1 MKTILS
7 LVLILASTATYAELQ
22 QISNEEM
29 SAEVGQATG
38 IIAAFDFRL
47 NADKTGTVLSPLC
60 TAASTRTECR
70 IAIALAN
77 RGTDLSA
84 VSPKNWLVFKGIS
97 GRIYV
102 PQMTLDAATVNYGTG
117 PVAAMVFGFGGS
129 ANPIQ
134 INNWVIDNIGVEF
147 DSTTTPGYMRDT
159 GSVSGASNTTGAYTT
174 ANANSGF
181 MGLQISGPSNTANVA
196 INGTL
201 KVFSCPPT
209 HPSCS

>member
-1 MKTILS
+1 MKTMLS
-7 LVLILASTATYAELQ
+7 LVLVLASTATYAELQ
-22 QISNEEM
+22 PISNEEM
-29 SAEVGQATG
+29 SAEIGQATG
-38 IIAAFDFRL
+38 IIASLDFRL
-47 NADKTGTVLSPLC
+47 NAEKTGTVLPLC

-70 IAIALAN
+70 IAISLAN
-77 RGTDLSA
+77 RGADN
-84 VSPKNWLVFKGIS
+84 VDKNWLVFKGIS

-134 INNWVIDNIGVEF
+134 INNWVIDNIGVEL
-147 DSTTTPGYMRDT
+147 DNGISPGYMKDT
-159 GSVSGASNTTGAYTT
+159 GTASGASNTTAAYSA

-181 MGLQISGPSNTANVA
+181 AGLQISGPSNTANVA

-201 KVFSCPPT
+201 KVFSCPPA

>member
-7 LVLILASTATYAELQ
+7 LVLILASAATYAELQ
-22 QISNEEM
+22 PISNEEM
-29 SAEVGQATG
+29 SAETGQATG
-38 IIAAFDFRL
+38 IIASFDFRL
-47 NADKTGTVLSPLC
+47 NADKTGTVLPLC
-60 TAASTRTECR
+60 TDASTRTECR
-70 IAIALAN
+70 IAISLAN
-77 RGTDLSA
+77 RGTDN
-84 VSPKNWLVFKGIS
+84 VDKNWLVFKGIS

-102 PQMTLDAATVNYGTG
+102 PKITLDAATVNYGTG

-134 INNWVIDNIGVEF
+134 IDNWVIDNVGVEI
-147 DSTTTPGYMRDT
+147 DNGTSPGYMKDT
-159 GSVSGASNTTGAYTT
+159 GSSTGTNTTAAYTS

-181 MGLQISGPSNTANVA
+181 MGVQISGPSNTANLA